1 MRSRPYFLLA
11 HPSYTANYRSLAI
24 LCGLSACLS
33 FAPCTN
39 AQKSHAPA
47 QPTDSQDPCAGSAPA
62 RDYWKP
68 DGQVG
73 DLAFYIPGHWKKI
86 EDQGFTMLVPTKGK
100 QREVTR
106 IGFLPAQAITG
117 DGRQLFETIWAGFR
131 QQFNTID
138 NGKPEVSRTGKGL
151 QVMSRYS
158 RISSQSLGNGT
169 FTLDLVLMGKRAQPY
184 FYLSNAD
191 NVDFDN
197 DFQTVKNTLERA
209 KKGDTGLPQP
219 GVPCGLSGIFAGLT
233 MGTGVIGSNPDS
245 TVVGTKLKSQIL
257 VFFPDG
263 NVISHLPEKGLENF
277 DFGKE
282 IRQSRDS
289 CGRYRMIGDNFKVT
303 WADNSTQDGRKHG
316 GGIEFGGFT
325 LAPAANTDGLKLSG
339 IYRGD
344 RAPTDARIKFTS
356 DGHFVEN
363 GILDSAYYSG
373 QDKSPGS
380 GTYTIQQNTLDLHY
394 STGRNVALSFYV
406 FASDNTGPRP
416 KLIHL
421 NTYAFVP
428 AQ

>member
-1 MRSRPYFLLA
+1 MRSRPHFLLA
-11 HPSYTANYRSLAI
+11 HPCHTANCRLFAI
-24 LCGLSACLS
+24 LFGLSACLS
-33 FAPCTN
+33 FA
-39 AQKSHAPA
+39 QPA
-47 QPTDSQDPCAGSAPA
+47 ESQDPCAGTAPA

-100 QREVTR
+100 PQEVTR
-106 IGFLPAQAITG
+106 IGFLPAQALTG
-117 DGRQLFETIWAGFR
+117 DPRQLFETIWAGWR
-131 QQFNTID
+131 RQFNTID
-138 NGKPEVSRTGKGL
+138 NGKPDVSRTGKGL

-158 RISSQSLGNGT
+158 RIFSQSLGNGT

-209 KKGDTGLPQP
+209 KKEDTGLPQP
-219 GVPCGLSGIFAGLT
+219 GVPCGLNGIYVGLI
-233 MGTGVIGSNPDS
+233 MGTGVIGSDPGS
-245 TVVGTKLKSQIL
+245 TVVGTKVKTGVL

-277 DFGKE
+277 DFGRE
-282 IRQSRDS
+282 IRQSRDY
-289 CGRYRMIGDNFKVT
+289 CGRYRMIGDNFKIT
-303 WADNSTQDGRKHG
+303 WADNSTEDGRKHG
-316 GGIEFGGFT
+316 GGIEFGGFVYS
-325 LAPAANTDGLKLSG
+325 PAANTDGLKLSG

-344 RAPTDARIKFTS
+344 RSPNDARIKFTS
-356 DGHFVEN
+356 DGRFVEN
-363 GILDSAYYSG
+363 GILDAAYYSG
-373 QDKSPGS
+373 RDKSPGA
-380 GTYTIQQNTLDLHY
+380 GTYSIQQNTLDLHY
-394 STGRNVALSFYV
+394 SSGRNVALSFYI
-406 FASDNTGPRP
+406 FAGDNTGPRP